1 MKITRR
7 QLRRLVESIF
17 IGDDDGTVLSPKD
30 VEDLEYSGMQKDDMS
45 RGYHHK
51 LDTLQSTNPKQAR
64 SLAVSLGLQDDLTPY
79 EELAVDHIDSS
90 LIHSP
95 SEPIVH
101 PREQQLRLL
110 MRDPDLK
117 RIAED
122 LTKDFEN
129 YIRSPEG
136 VRIAK
141 EGIKQLLYYQETS
154 ITPGPIEWSK
164 VNWKGGIIYLTRG
177 FNLGKRI
184 QQKLNIA
191 YGAIEIKKSRALF
204 YHLGNKLEKIAQ
216 QRFNKEF
223 AEVVVDEIK
232 GKSFPLAL
240 TEAELR
246 KLIAEAFIGAPDGT
260 VYTPQTK
267 KVPSPHYPNYPDQPE
282 DQVLMDAPVVYGQ
295 DDTKVATPIL
305 YSFLTRNRD
314 DIHNFHEKGPKVYQA
329 IMDPKEDPETK
340 MQFLALLQSYEIITD
355 KELEDIQL
363 ELDLLISP
371 DFAEYRRLGAERLK
385 NIHDEEVFDYTSDQE
400 KLYKNPA
407 YVEWAKKQI
416 DKAVDGGFEYFK
428 DAIEE
433 HFFNYMYDYKE
444 KGIALSRLDFNPDE
458 GIDPAEFASLY
469 TYVIGAMLGGYK
481 GFRSTEDAAYYNIE
495 LEDYTNDKSRDMILV
510 AIDAL
515 VDAGILE
522 ELDDGKV
529 RMPEATYQIIRN
541 NIRGRTEDF
550 HKKHGT
556 RSPFLDDPY
565 KPNPNLPVVIK
576 EMIRRMIR
584 EGIFI
589 GDTDGTVL
597 SPKDVDEFEYSGT
610 AKDDMSRGYHHK
622 LDALRDTDPKQARSL
637 AVSLDLQ
644 DDLTPYE
651 ELAVDHLDP
660 KDIHSPD
667 TPVEHPNPDPK
678 LHQIQAV
685 ITKNFKNYLTS
696 PEAKRYAKLRFESI
710 SHGHDSTYYGSGNT
724 PKIEWDILSHRYS
737 FIDNDRWFNLRARIL
752 NKLGYG
758 SDSMLS
764 MLSSEDRAMYHS
776 LSGYLMNKL
785 NKIATN
791 MFNEEYMKVIGG
803 QVEGESFPLA
813 LTEAE
818 IRQIIREAIFVGDTD
833 GTVLSPKD
841 VQDFKRSGTAKDD
854 MSRGYHPKLDALQDP
869 KQKRS
874 LAVSLDLQDE
884 LTPYEELAVDDIDD
898 QLIDSPETSIE
909 HTNEVLDREL
919 YRIAAGI
926 TQEFKQ
932 YIHSPRGV
940 RHIKE
945 RVREML
951 SYGLPPRAHAIARAI
966 IFSPNKDEGY
976 GIIEKVYNILGYD
989 DYGYDDKDKGISNH
1003 PVDREKRRN
1012 LMGYLVPKL
1021 EKIAREVITDDYIK
1035 VFADQLQDEVN
1046 PKSFPLALTEAE
1058 LKQIIMK
1065 ELAERKKRKKKK
1077 TKSKKRGYLY
1087 PYVYGHHDH
1096 DFHDYGYDVSD
1107 GGFDGGGDGGGGE

>member
-1 MKITRR
+1 MKLTRR
-7 QLRRLVESIF
+7 QLR
-17 IGDDDGTVLSPKD
+17 T
-30 VEDLEYSGMQKDDMS
+30 
-45 RGYHHK
+45 
-51 LDTLQSTNPKQAR
+51 
-64 SLAVSLGLQDDLTPY
+64 
-79 EELAVDHIDSS
+79 
-90 LIHSP
+90 
-95 SEPIVH
+95 
-101 PREQQLRLL
+101 
-110 MRDPDLK
+110 
-117 RIAED
+117 
-122 LTKDFEN
+122 
-129 YIRSPEG
+129 
-136 VRIAK
+136 
-141 EGIKQLLYYQETS
+141 
-154 ITPGPIEWSK
+154 
-164 VNWKGGIIYLTRG
+164 
-177 FNLGKRI
+177 
-184 QQKLNIA
+184 
-191 YGAIEIKKSRALF
+191 
-204 YHLGNKLEKIAQ
+204 
-216 QRFNKEF
+216 
-223 AEVVVDEIK
+223 
-232 GKSFPLAL
+232 
-240 TEAELR
+240 
-246 KLIAEAFIGAPDGT
+246 LIAEAFIGAPDGT

-295 DDTKVATPIL
+295 DDTKVATPTL
-305 YSFLTRNRD
+305 YSFLIRNRD

-340 MQFLALLQSYEIITD
+340 MQFLTLLQSYGIITD

-385 NIHDEEVFDYTSDQE
+385 NIHDDEVFDYTSDQE
-400 KLYKNPA
+400 KLYKNPQ
-407 YVEWAKKQI
+407 YVKWAKKQI
-416 DKAVDGGFEYFK
+416 DKAVAGGFEYFK

-444 KGIALSRLDFNPDE
+444 KGIALSRLDFNPDK

-481 GFRSTEDAAYYNIE
+481 GFRSTEDAAYYNTE

-541 NIRGRTEDF
+541 NIRGRTEDR
-550 HKKHGT
+550 HKKQGT

-565 KPNPNLPVVIK
+565 KPNPNLPVVTE
-576 EMIRRMIR
+576 EMIRQMIR
-584 EGIFI
+584 EAIFI

-597 SPKDVDEFEYSGT
+597 SPKDVDDLEFSGVE
-610 AKDDMSRGYHHK
+610 KDDMSRGYHSK
-622 LDALRDTDPKQARSL
+622 LDALRKSDPKQARSL
-637 AVSLDLQ
+637 AVSLGLQ

-651 ELAVDHLDP
+651 ELAVDHIDNKL
-660 KDIHSPD
+660 IHSPD
-667 TPVEHPNPDPK
+667 TP
-678 LHQIQAV
+678 
-685 ITKNFKNYLTS
+685 
-696 PEAKRYAKLRFESI
+696 
-710 SHGHDSTYYGSGNT
+710 
-724 PKIEWDILSHRYS
+724 
-737 FIDNDRWFNLRARIL
+737 
-752 NKLGYG
+752 
-758 SDSMLS
+758 
-764 MLSSEDRAMYHS
+764 
-776 LSGYLMNKL
+776 
-785 NKIATN
+785 
-791 MFNEEYMKVIGG
+791 
-803 QVEGESFPLA
+803 
-813 LTEAE
+813 
-818 IRQIIREAIFVGDTD
+818 
-833 GTVLSPKD
+833 
-841 VQDFKRSGTAKDD
+841 
-854 MSRGYHPKLDALQDP
+854 
-869 KQKRS
+869 
-874 LAVSLDLQDE
+874 
-884 LTPYEELAVDDIDD
+884 
-898 QLIDSPETSIE
+898 IE
-909 HTNEVLDREL
+909 HTNEDPILDREL

-1058 LKQIIMK
+1058 LKQIIME
-1065 ELAERKKRKKKK
+1065 ELSERKKRKKKK
-1077 TKSKKRGYLY
+1077 TKTKKRGYLY

-1096 DFHDYGYDVSD
+1096 DYHDYGYDIDD

>member
-1 MKITRR
+1 
-7 QLRRLVESIF
+7 
-17 IGDDDGTVLSPKD
+17 
-30 VEDLEYSGMQKDDMS
+30 MQVTK
-45 RGYHHK
+45 
-51 LDTLQSTNPKQAR
+51 KQ
-64 SLAVSLGLQDDLTPY
+64 
-79 EELAVDHIDSS
+79 
-90 LIHSP
+90 
-95 SEPIVH
+95 
-101 PREQQLRLL
+101 
-110 MRDPDLK
+110 
-117 RIAED
+117 
-122 LTKDFEN
+122 
-129 YIRSPEG
+129 
-136 VRIAK
+136 
-141 EGIKQLLYYQETS
+141 
-154 ITPGPIEWSK
+154 
-164 VNWKGGIIYLTRG
+164 
-177 FNLGKRI
+177 
-184 QQKLNIA
+184 
-191 YGAIEIKKSRALF
+191 
-204 YHLGNKLEKIAQ
+204 
-216 QRFNKEF
+216 
-223 AEVVVDEIK
+223 
-232 GKSFPLAL
+232 
-240 TEAELR
+240 LR

-267 KVPSPHYPNYPDQPE
+267 KVSSPHHLGLDQEEDQP
-282 DQVLMDAPVVYGQ
+282 LMDAPAVYGQ
-295 DDTKVATPIL
+295 DDTEIATPIL

-314 DIHNFHEKGPKVYQA
+314 DIHNFHEKGPKVYQV

-340 MQFLALLQSYEIITD
+340 MQFLTLLQSYGIITN

-371 DFAEYRRLGAERLK
+371 DFAEYRRLGAERLEK
-385 NIHDEEVFDYTSDQE
+385 MHDIEVFGDTRAQE

-433 HFFNYMYDYKE
+433 RFFLDMYDYKE
-444 KGIALSRLDFNPDE
+444 KGHHLYNPDE
-458 GIDPAEFASLY
+458 GISPENFASRYLY
-469 TYVIGAMLGGYK
+469 QIGGMLGAYK
-481 GFRSTEDAAYYNIE
+481 GFRSTEDAAYYNTE
-495 LEDYTNDKSRDMILV
+495 LEDYIDNKSRDMVLV

-515 VDAGILE
+515 IDAGILE

-529 RMPEATYQIIRN
+529 RMPDATYQIIRN
-541 NIRGRTEDF
+541 NTRGRTEDF

-565 KPNPNLPVVIK
+565 VPNPNLPVVIK
-576 EMIRRMIR
+576 EMIRQMIR
-584 EGIFI
+584 EGIFV

-597 SPKDVDEFEYSGT
+597 SPKDVDDFEYSGT
-610 AKDDMSRGYHHK
+610 VKDDMSRGHHPK
-622 LDALRDTDPKQARSL
+622 LDALRKSNPKQARSL

-696 PEAKRYAKLRFESI
+696 PEAERYAKLRFESI
-710 SHGHDSTYYGSGNT
+710 SHGHASTYGPGNT

-764 MLSSEDRAMYHS
+764 MLSSEDRATYHS

-841 VQDFKRSGTAKDD
+841 VEDFKRSGTAKDD
-854 MSRGYHPKLDALQDP
+854 MSRGYHAKLDALRDEDP
-869 KQKRS
+869 KHARS
-874 LAVSLDLQDE
+874 FGVALDLQDE
-884 LTPYEELAVDDIDD
+884 LTPYEELAVDHIDD
-898 QLIDSPETSIE
+898 DLIHSPDTPIE

-951 SYGLPPRAHAIARAI
+951 SYGLSPRAHAIAKAI
-966 IFSPNKDEGY
+966 IFSPNEDEGY
-976 GIIEKVYNILGYD
+976 GIVEKVYNMLGYD
-989 DYGYDDKDKGISNH
+989 DYGYGYDDKGISND
-1003 PVDREKRRN
+1003 PIDREKRSN

-1021 EKIAREVITDDYIK
+1021 EKIAREVITNDYVK
-1035 VFADQLQDEVN
+1035 VFEDQLQDEVN

-1058 LKQIIMK
+1058 LEQVIREAAGGRSARPMYYTTDDKYWRIEINQDRDRYYWYLYVISPHAYGGSMYRPPELMYYVIIADSKSRKPGYYYSLADCIEHMAHVFESDPTLNYNTLSVEKPTSGLRKLVGDMK
-1065 ELAERKKRKKKK
+1065 YQMRGGQGPIMEKKKRKKKK
-1077 TKSKKRGYLY
+1077 KKKTKPKKRGYLY
-1087 PYVYGHHDH
+1087 PYGHGYHYDDNSSDYV
-1096 DFHDYGYDVSD
+1096 DF
-1107 GGFDGGGDGGGGE
+1107 GFDAGGDGGGGE